1 MINSDIISST
11 PSQYI
16 ERTQNTK
23 FSHSQFWLKIIFYN
37 KNISTGRK
45 LRNRTETDITS
56 SRVDSSEVKNT

>member
-1 MINSDIISST
+1 MINSDIMDPPNT
-11 PSQYI
+11 Y
-16 ERTQNTK
+16 ERTKQILS
-23 FSHSQFWLKIIFYN
+23 SHSHVLPKIILFN